1 MPLHLDL
8 NIQAG
13 RAYKLAS
20 HITETASTAVLTLT
34 GYLSSFILSFTV
46 TRLFLVFL
54 LLPLYL
60 YKFLLSLLPA
70 TIKNSIHLLVGPSGW
85 SRLIKHTETY
95 RAQSDALAQAQ
106 LDGSYRFKP
115 NEIFHI
121 TRNSRG
127 WMGAAPWA
135 NEMEE
140 FEVCGATV
148 RYIHLRASYSSILQD
163 GKREHRPIVFLH
175 GNPSWSYAWRNV
187 FPSLLER
194 GHDVYAID
202 WLGHGRSDKI
212 LQRKV
217 ITTEL
222 HIHTLV
228 KFFEVTALQN
238 VIVAAHDW
246 GGCIALC
253 TIPRLPT
260 EIVDGLFLL
269 NTFFPPRLSD
279 SSLHYRLLNR
289 IWYCTTGLLGGYL
302 PESMIHQILAPSL
315 PKSDVDAFTAPYAD
329 LPRSS
334 KSSILRFSHSV
345 PSLPRFVLFQL
356 RQTKAWKLIEG
367 LTGPANWDSLTVQAR
382 LSAQDDQVRRFWGT
396 KAVDDK
402 GCVVAVVFGDKDPLI
417 RDYKAVLT
425 RSIHPDRMVSWASR
439 GMWIMNAGHLPMEGK
454 AGVVAGLLA
463 RFARRE
469 R

>member
-1 MPLHLDL
+1 MPLHLNL
-8 NIQAG
+8 NIQAD

-20 HITETASTAVLTLT
+20 HITESASTAILALT

-46 TRLFLVFL
+46 TRLILVSI

-70 TIKNSIHLLVGPSGW
+70 TIKNCIHLLVGPSGW
-85 SRLIKHTETY
+85 SRLIKHSETY
-95 RAQSDALAQAQ
+95 RSRSDALAQAQ
-106 LDGSYRFKP
+106 LDGSYRFKL
-115 NEIFHI
+115 NEVFHI
-121 TRNSRG
+121 TRNGRG

-135 NEMEE
+135 NETEE
-140 FEVCGATV
+140 LEVCGAKV
-148 RYIHLRASYSSILQD
+148 RYLHLRASYSSILRD

-175 GNPSWSYAWRNV
+175 GNPSWSYMWRNV
-187 FPSLLER
+187 FPTLLER

-212 LQRKV
+212 LQQEA

-228 KFFEVTALQN
+228 KFFEATELQN
-238 VIVAAHDW
+238 AIVVAHDW

-253 TIPRLPT
+253 TIPRLPAET
-260 EIVDGLFLL
+260 VDSLFLL

-279 SSLHYRLLNR
+279 ASLHYRLLNR
-289 IWYCTTGLLGGYL
+289 IWYCTTGLLGEYL
-302 PESMIHQILAPSL
+302 PGSMIHRILAPSL
-315 PKSDVDAFTAPYAD
+315 SKTDVDAFTAPYAG

-345 PSLPRFVLFQL
+345 PFLPRFALFQL
-356 RQTKAWKLIEG
+356 WPKKAWKLIEG
-367 LTGPANWDSLTVQAR
+367 LTGPANWDSLNAQAR
-382 LSAQDDQVRRFWGT
+382 LSAQDDQVRRYWGA
-396 KAVDDK
+396 KAAGDK
-402 GCVVAVVFGDKDPLI
+402 GCKIAVVFGDKDPLI
-417 RDYKAVLT
+417 RDYKAVFT
-425 RSIHPDRMVSWASR
+425 RSIHPDRMVSWAPR
-439 GMWIMNAGHLPMEGK
+439 GMWIMNAGHLPMEDK
-454 AGVVAGLLA
+454 AGEVAGLIA

>member
-1 MPLHLDL
+1 MPLHV
-8 NIQAG
+8 NVNFQAD
-13 RAYKLAS
+13 RAYKLAF
-20 HITETASTAVLTLT
+20 HIIETASTTTLALT
-34 GYLSSFILSFTV
+34 GYLSAFILSFTT
-46 TRLFLVFL
+46 TRLVLVFI

-60 YKFLLSLLPA
+60 YRFLLSLLPA
-70 TIKNSIHLLVGPSGW
+70 TIKNSIYLLIGPSGW
-85 SRLIKHTETY
+85 SRLVEHTQTY
-95 RAQSDALAQAQ
+95 RNQSDALAQAQ

-115 NEIFHI
+115 TEVFHI
-121 TRNSRG
+121 ARNSRG

-135 NEMEE
+135 NETEE

-148 RYIHLRASYSSILQD
+148 RYLHLRASYSAVLQD

-175 GNPSWSYAWRNV
+175 GNPSWSYMWRNV

-212 LQRKV
+212 LQQEV

-222 HIHTLV
+222 HIRTLV
-228 KFFEVTALQN
+228 KFFEVTGLQN
-238 VIVAAHDW
+238 AIVAAHDW

-253 TIPRLPT
+253 TVPRLPAET
-260 EIVDGLFLL
+260 VDSLFLL

-302 PESMIHQILAPSL
+302 PESMIHRVLAPSL
-315 PKSDVDAFTAPYAD
+315 SKADMDAFTAPYAD

-345 PSLPRFVLFQL
+345 PSLPRFVLFEL
-356 RQTKAWKLIEG
+356 RQTKVWKLLEG
-367 LTGPANWDSLTVQAR
+367 LTGPANWDSLNAQAR
-382 LSAQDDQVRRFWGT
+382 LSAQDDQVRSYWAT
-396 KAVDDK
+396 KAADDK
-402 GCVVAVVFGDKDPLI
+402 GCKIAVVFGDKDPLI

-425 RSIHPDRMVSWASR
+425 RTIHPDHMVAWAPR

-454 AGVVAGLLA
+454 AREVAALIA

-469 R
+469 P

>member
-1 MPLHLDL
+1 MPPHLNL
-8 NIQAG
+8 NIQAD
-13 RAYKLAS
+13 RAYKLVS
-20 HITETASTAVLTLT
+20 HITETASTAILTLT
-34 GYLSSFILSFTV
+34 GYLSSFILSFTI
-46 TRLFLVFL
+46 TRLFLVSL

-60 YKFLLSLLPA
+60 YKYVFSLLPA
-70 TIKNSIHLLVGPSGW
+70 TIKNSIHLLLGPAGW
-85 SRLIKHTETY
+85 SRLIRHTEIY
-95 RAQSDALAQAQ
+95 RTRSDALAQAQ

-115 NEIFHI
+115 SEVFHI
-121 TRNSRG
+121 SRNSRG
-127 WMGAAPWA
+127 WMEAVPWA
-135 NEMEE
+135 KETEE

-148 RYIHLRASYSSILQD
+148 RYLHLRASYSSVLQD
-163 GKREHRPIVFLH
+163 EKREHRPIVFLH
-175 GNPSWSYAWRNV
+175 GNPSWSYVWRNV
-187 FPSLLER
+187 LPSLLER

-212 LQRKV
+212 LQQEA

-228 KFFEVTALQN
+228 KFFEITALQN
-238 VIVAAHDW
+238 AIVVAHDW

-253 TIPRLPT
+253 TTPRLRK
-260 EIVDGLFLL
+260 EAVDSLFLL

-289 IWYCTTGLLGGYL
+289 IWYCTTGLLGGHL
-302 PESMIHQILAPSL
+302 PESMIHRILEPSL
-315 PKSDVDAFTAPYAD
+315 SKADVDAFTAPYAD

-367 LTGPANWDSLTVQAR
+367 LTGPANWDSLNTQAR
-382 LSAQDDQVRRFWGT
+382 LSAQDDQVRRYWGT
-396 KAVDDK
+396 EAVDDK
-402 GCVVAVVFGDKDPLI
+402 GCEIAVVFGDRDPLL
-417 RDYKAVLT
+417 RDYKAVFT
-425 RSIHPDRMVSWASR
+425 RTIHPDRMVSWAPM
-439 GMWIMNAGHLPMEGK
+439 GLWIMDAGHLPMEDK
-454 AGVVAGLLA
+454 AGEVAGLIA
-463 RFARRE
+463 RSARRE

>member
-1 MPLHLDL
+1 MPLHLNL
-8 NIQAG
+8 NIQTD

-20 HITETASTAVLTLT
+20 HITETASTAILTLT
-34 GYLSSFILSFTV
+34 GYLSSYILSFTT
-46 TRLFLVFL
+46 TRLILVFIL
-54 LLPLYL
+54 FPLYL

-95 RAQSDALAQAQ
+95 RNESDTLAQAQ

-115 NEIFHI
+115 REVFGIA
-121 TRNSRG
+121 RNSRG
-127 WMGAAPWA
+127 WMETAPWA
-135 NEMEE
+135 NETEE
-140 FEVCGATV
+140 FEVCGAKV
-148 RYIHLRASYSSILQD
+148 RYLHLHASYSSILQD

-187 FPSLLER
+187 FPSLLNC

-212 LQRKV
+212 LQQEV
-217 ITTEL
+217 ITMEL
-222 HIHTLV
+222 HIRTLV
-228 KFFEVTALQN
+228 KFFEVTGLRNA
-238 VIVAAHDW
+238 VVAAHDW

-253 TIPRLPT
+253 TIPHLPA
-260 EIVDGLFLL
+260 EAVDRLFLL

-302 PESMIHQILAPSL
+302 PESMIHCILEPSL
-315 PKSDVDAFTAPYAD
+315 SKADLDAFAAPYVD
-329 LPRSS
+329 LPRSA
-334 KSSILRFSHSV
+334 KSSITRFSHSV
-345 PSLPRFVLFQL
+345 PSLPRFVLFRL
-356 RQTKAWKLIEG
+356 RQTRAWKLIEG
-367 LTGPANWDSLTVQAR
+367 LTGPANWDSLTTQAR
-382 LSAQDDQVRRFWGT
+382 LSAQGDQVRRYWGA
-396 KAVDDK
+396 KDAVDNR
-402 GCVVAVVFGDKDPLI
+402 CEIAVVFGDKDPLI

-425 RSIHPDRMVSWASR
+425 GSIHPDRMVAWAPR

-454 AGVVAGLLA
+454 AGEVAGLIA
-463 RFARRE
+463 RCARKE
-469 R
+469 W